1 MIVRNFFYIGDNAFC
16 KLSIEYLL
24 HKITWGTYIG
34 EAIFVIESHKFQT
47 LSVLQHKLLLI
58 KKIYP
63 AANVLFINTRRNFL
77 PLDAKYCIN
86 IEASLLL
93 WKNKLSRFFMSK
105 SNIDEV
111 IGICS
116 LSYYVSTLSPMALR
130 VTILL
135 AKGYTVS
142 DIAKYISVT
151 EKSIYAYATKIR
163 YKLNLASLVQLC
175 FYLEKEFD
183 AENPALCLPE

>member
-1 MIVRNFFYIGDNAFC
+1 
-16 KLSIEYLL
+16 
-24 HKITWGTYIG
+24 
-34 EAIFVIESHKFQT
+34 
-47 LSVLQHKLLLI
+47 
-58 KKIYP
+58 
-63 AANVLFINTRRNFL
+63 
-77 PLDAKYCIN
+77 
-86 IEASLLL
+86 
-93 WKNKLSRFFMSK
+93 
-105 SNIDEV
+105 
-111 IGICS
+111 
-116 LSYYVSTLSPMALR
+116 MALR